1 MGRGS
6 SGAGG
11 YGAPRNVNTSGGA
24 SFRTVE
30 LVNDAIEAKA
40 NDSRSGVRQ
49 ALEIINVGQKITTY
63 SGEYYQGSAREVR
76 GVAND
81 IVTWEKMDD
90 GTWRGDN
97 GRRIDNSDLARR
109 VYNGGPINKLAPG
122 EISTESRVEVTGRPG
137 REIDGLR
144 YASGVYD
151 IRVAG
156 SRVGADG
163 PRKISETGRI
173 TTYNGTQYGIKKT
186 SAGDYQITHIPT
198 GLSVGAQNV
207 RTLADASDFIKAVD
221 KRISANGDIRVEAD
235 RFRRMIRGD

>member
-11 YGAPRNVNTSGGA
+11 ASGAARNVNTSGGA

-30 LVNDAIEAKA
+30 LVNEAIEAKA
-40 NDSRSGVRQ
+40 NDSRSGLRQ
-49 ALEIINVGQKITTY
+49 ALEAINEGQKISTY

-76 GVAND
+76 GVANY

-97 GRRIDNSDLARR
+97 GRRIDNSELARR
-109 VYNGGPINKLAPG
+109 VYNGGPIAKLAPG

-151 IRVAG
+151 IRVSG
-156 SRVGADG
+156 TRVGTDG

-173 TTYNGTQYGIKKT
+173 TTYNGTQYGVKNYG
-186 SAGDYQITHIPT
+186 GDYQITHIPT

-221 KRISANGDIRVEAD
+221 KRISANSDIRVEAD
-235 RFRRMIRGD
+235 RFKRMIRGD

>member
-49 ALEIINVGQKITTY
+49 ALENINVGQKITTY

-137 REIDGLR
+137 REIDGLI
-144 YASGVYD
+144 YASGEYD
-151 IRVAG
+151 IRVSGA
-156 SRVGADG
+156 RVGTDG

-173 TTYNGTQYGIKKT
+173 TTYNGTQYGVKNNG
-186 SAGDYQITHIPT
+186 GDYQITHIPT

-221 KRISANGDIRVEAD
+221 KRINANGDIRVEAD
-235 RFRRMIRGD
+235 RFKRMIRGD